1 MKLLIVDA
9 NGKEEIIFIDLS
21 MKIGEGATALIYKA
35 NISNEL
41 WAAKIYKPERIVPA
55 EKLEAMLQT
64 PPENINIIHDN
75 QIFIQYTWVKYLLK
89 DIKSKKIV
97 GFIMPLVDQNS
108 TNSLDTYYDPVLIKR
123 LSGIAQS
130 ALSFRLEIAKNLC
143 ELVNNLHKL
152 GHYFIDIKPQNIR
165 VYKDNNS
172 VVLMDCDG
180 FSIKNIYSRP
190 DRFPADLISTDF
202 IAPEVLKNHLSPK
215 SLGEAQDRY
224 GLAVI
229 LFELLN
235 GGTHPF
241 QGIVTDASIQ
251 VSTNDERASLGLYPH
266 GILTHLKVKPRP
278 QSIHDL
284 LPVHTRRLFDQAFTS
299 LNRPSANEWLT
310 HFDYIFNSKMLVRC
324 TSYPNDV
331 RHIHFKDMGC
341 IGCRILSQKSG
352 NNPPTNP
359 RKYQVQPAQVVS
371 SLQPVTASNPSSN
384 SFQPNNNKSKILN
397 KPPQDLGGSNFW
409 VIFILL
415 IFFGAIFIYLTSDE
429 NNQENTNYP
438 TSNPSSTPSQ
448 VYICSSLNIPMMTTD
463 QICKFYHGDVYPSCN
478 PLFSAQ
484 LVTRERK
491 LFPVH
496 ECGQDRSSISN
507 NTPNSNVTK
516 PITIE
521 KKIKFLSNV
530 SNSSVISYNSLGNN
544 PDALGYF
551 YDVNNDIIDKLEIA
565 VSFTDQGKLIYN
577 NANIANISRLIFDG
591 HNGDCSTPSLGITE
605 ICLIKN
611 NTVICE
617 YTNKNISYKM
627 ACLSSF
633 SIN

>member
-21 MKIGEGATALIYKA
+21 MKIGEGATASIYKA

-165 VYKDNNS
+165 VYKDNNR

-180 FSIKNIYSRP
+180 FSIKNINSRP

-241 QGIVTDASIQ
+241 QGIVTDSSIQ

-299 LNRPSANEWLT
+299 LNRPSANEWLA

-331 RHIHFKDMGC
+331 RHIHFKDMDC
-341 IGCRILSQKSG
+341 IGCRILLQKSV

-359 RKYQVQPAQVVS
+359 REYHVQSGKAITS
-371 SLQPVTASNPSSN
+371 SPPVTAHIPALN
-384 SFQPNNNKSKILN
+384 SQQPNNNNFKIPK
-397 KPPQDLGGSNFW
+397 KPPQDLRGS
-409 VIFILL
+409 ILFLWIAFYAL
-415 IFFGAIFIYLTSDE
+415 ISVVVVLIYNSMYVFDS
-429 NNQENTNYP
+429 QPNTTYP
-438 TSNPSSTPSQ
+438 QSNSAPTAFN
-448 VYICSSLNIPMMTTD
+448 CKDLNISTMEND
-463 QICKFYHGDVYPSCN
+463 KICNYWHNDIYPICD
-478 PLFSAQ
+478 PLFEEQ
-484 LVTRERK
+484 LNKRSRQILPLASCGKLYNCGNLNITSMENDKICYYWHNDIYPICDSLFEKQLDARGRK
-491 LFPVH
+491 LFPIS
-496 ECGQDRSSISN
+496 ECGQLL
-507 NTPNSNVTK
+507 
-516 PITIE
+516 
-521 KKIKFLSNV
+521 LSKT
-530 SNSSVISYNSLGNN
+530 
-544 PDALGYF
+544 F
-551 YDVNNDIIDKLEIA
+551 
-565 VSFTDQGKLIYN
+565 Q
-577 NANIANISRLIFDG
+577 
-591 HNGDCSTPSLGITE
+591 
-605 ICLIKN
+605 
-611 NTVICE
+611 
-617 YTNKNISYKM
+617 
-627 ACLSSF
+627 
-633 SIN
+633 